1 MTAPA
6 PKRHDPTAA
15 AARLHALITSGQKE
29 NVIDTLATT
38 GPALRDMLAVKND
51 NGDTALHS
59 LLLQGWH
66 DLIAPAVTHGADIN
80 AENKSGET
88 VLHLALKN
96 KGTEA
101 LESVLS
107 AGAHPDAKVAGYA
120 DTALIRAIKA
130 EDIDQINMLLYYGA
144 NPAITDSIPAEDGQN
159 AYHHAAQT
167 TAEVMAIMLAQPDA
181 AKSIRVFCPF
191 AKTGTNVFAKTEA
204 DVFRIALHTG
214 NKDIVQQLIEYGVDI
229 NGRDPQK
236 NTPMQWLLQHHY
248 ARADALPLLKLL
260 LKHGADIEKTRN
272 DWGDTPLMSAAQAD
286 FASAVGLLLDAGANP
301 QLKNYF
307 DETPLHMAARHY
319 TTASIT
325 ALIESGA
332 EVDAQD
338 HHGQTALHIAAHRNR
353 RDVVKTLLA
362 HDADT
367 DIRDKKGRTAD
378 EICQAPVQQTTRNLL
393 LSRRQQRSLR
403 TRGRGYAK
411 RAFNRK
417 DKVKRYERY
426 KKPSS
431 KGFGNRP

>member
-6 PKRHDPTAA
+6 PKRHDPIAA
-15 AARLHALITSGQKE
+15 AAALHALITSGQKE
-29 NVIDTLATT
+29 NVVDVLNTT

-51 NGDTALHS
+51 NGDPVLHS
-59 LLLQGWH
+59 LLQQGWH
-66 DLIAPAVTHGADIN
+66 DLIAHTVLLGADIN

-88 VLHLALKN
+88 VLHLTLKN

-101 LESVLS
+101 LEAVLS
-107 AGAHPDAKVAGYA
+107 AGANPDAKVAGYA
-120 DTALIRAIKA
+120 DTGLIRAIKA
-130 EDIDQINMLLYYGA
+130 EDIDQINMLLHYGA

-167 TAEVMAIMLAQPDA
+167 TAEVMAVMLAQPDA
-181 AKSIRVFCPF
+181 AKNIRVFCP
-191 AKTGTNVFAKTEA
+191 FAKTEA

-214 NKDIVQQLIEYGVDI
+214 NKEIVQQLIEYGVDI

-286 FASAVGLLLDAGANP
+286 FASAVSLLLDAGANP

-319 TTASIT
+319 TTASII
-325 ALIESGA
+325 ALVESGA
-332 EVDAQD
+332 EIDAQD
-338 HHGQTALHIAAHRNR
+338 RHGQTALHIAAHRNR
-353 RDVVKTLLA
+353 RDVVKTLLSY
-362 HDADT
+362 DADP

-378 EICQAPVQQTTRNLL
+378 DICQAPVQQTTRNLL
-393 LSRRQQRSLR
+393 LSRRQQRGLR

-417 DKVKRYERY
+417 DKTKRYERY